1 MIRAA
6 SVILEAISIACAAV
20 AFHLPRGCAPEDNQ
34 AARTIGAGLWASA
47 VILLAACAAL
57 AIMG

>member
-1 MIRAA
+1 MTRAA
-6 SVILEAISIACAAV
+6 SAILGALSVACVAV
-20 AFHLPRGCAPEDNQ
+20 AIRLPRDGPEDDQ